1 MRAINLHL
9 KILIFVLVSLGV
21 AITAYQ
27 ILYLGIPV
35 SEAETDNLWNIDTK
49 IEFQA
54 SSKDPV
60 KIKMYSAAEQ
70 GIRQSQ
76 RELHQQ

>member
-35 SEAETDNLWNIDTK
+35 SNDL
-49 IEFQA
+49 
-54 SSKDPV
+54 
-60 KIKMYSAAEQ
+60 YY
-70 GIRQSQ
+70 
-76 RELHQQ
+76 